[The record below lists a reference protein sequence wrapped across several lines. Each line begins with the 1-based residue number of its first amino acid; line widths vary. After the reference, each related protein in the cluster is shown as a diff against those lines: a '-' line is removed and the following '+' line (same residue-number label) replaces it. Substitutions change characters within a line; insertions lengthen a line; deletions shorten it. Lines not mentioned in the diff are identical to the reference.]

1 MRYWGGWP
9 MQKFII
15 SFGAGAFWLLLLV
28 CPLMILIS
36 VGQGAPTNLLDA
48 IARAIAA
55 APAFALYLIGVPEA
69 PAKAAGA
76 LIAIASFSCVVIQ
89 FVGFV
94 RRRFR
99 LRGDT

>member
-1 MRYWGGWP
+1 

-15 SFGAGAFWLLLLV
+15 NLGAGVFWLLLFAS
-28 CPLMILIS
+28 PLMILIS
-36 VGQGAPTNLLDA
+36 VGQGGPTNLLDA

-69 PAKAAGA
+69 PAKAAGT

-89 FVGFV
+89 FVGFA
-94 RRRFR
+94 RRRFN
-99 LRGDT
+99 LHGNT